1 MEKILS
7 ILLLLIVL
15 LILLL
20 NYSNINKYKENYIDL
35 NNMKDN
41 LISVINNSNS
51 VQLVKDIG
59 ENMYGSTMHH
69 HYHILYDIRTLLG
82 HDKKIY
88 TEIGSYNGGSLSLM
102 LNHGY
107 ETECNCID
115 PLHLKRTDRSIIEK
129 NIVKYNKN
137 NYDVKIWQ
145 KFSTDPQF
153 LEQLDKINFKTDIL
167 FIDGDHSYDTVIK
180 DFNNFEKYVNSG
192 GYIVFDD
199 YEDWKYSP
207 EVKLAVNDIVKNIDH
222 KKYNIIGNLDNIKNA
237 HDTLNLKKLN
247 EYILL
252 KKIPKLLIL
261 LNCFFNHEL
270 INRTLK
276 SIKETNFYCDIIFLE
291 NPSKY
296 SDEINKLGVQ
306 YKIYKHYICD
316 ENIEGNIFTL
326 FIKNFKN
333 IINNYDYIGLSEAD
347 VVLEKDSLDEAIQIL
362 DMNDNSIG
370 NISIDLDLNYEKYNE
385 LPLNTWINPPKIIEN
400 YKVGPTGYQF
410 IIFKRDFLYDFIETL
425 DKKIIFSKVA
435 LGVEKYY
442 GLSDSNLSLF
452 NEYRKKLWIRTNKTK
467 LDHIGWELYLK
478 INENNE
484 YVKFKN
490 ENISNKKIREN
501 LNIDKNKLL
510 LISY

>member
-1 MEKILS
+1 MEKTLI
-7 ILLLLIVL
+7 ILLLVFLLVL
-15 LILLL
+15 LI
-20 NYSNINKYKENYIDL
+20 NYSHVNLNQEKFLDL
-35 NNMKDN
+35 NNMKDK
-41 LISVINNSNS
+41 LINVIKNSNS
-51 VQLVKDIG
+51 SQLVKDIS

-82 HDKKIY
+82 PDKKIY

-102 LNHGY
+102 LNHDY
-107 ETECNCID
+107 ETSFNCID
-115 PLHLKRTDRSIIEK
+115 PLHLDRTDKSIIEK

-137 NYDVKIWQ
+137 NYNIKIWQ
-145 KFSTDPQF
+145 NFSTDPQF
-153 LEQLDKINFKTDIL
+153 LEQLYNINFKTDIL

-180 DFNNFEKYVNSG
+180 DFNNFETFVNPG

-199 YEDWKYSP
+199 YEDFKYSSD
-207 EVKLAVNDIVKNIDH
+207 VKLAVNDLVKNINQE
-222 KKYNIIGNLDNIKNA
+222 KYDIIGNLNNIKNA
-237 HDTLNLKKLN
+237 YDELDLKKSN
-247 EYILL
+247 EYILM

-261 LNCFFNHEL
+261 LNCFFNYEL
-270 INRTLK
+270 ISRTLK

-296 SDEINKLGVQ
+296 SDVINKLGIQ

-316 ENIEGNIFTL
+316 KNIEGNVFTL

-347 VVLEKDSLDEAIQIL
+347 VVLEKGSLNEAIQIL
-362 DMNDNSIG
+362 DMNDDNIG
-370 NISIDLDLNYEKYNE
+370 NISIDLDLDYEKYNE
-385 LPLNTWINPPKIIEN
+385 LPLDTWILPPKIVKN
-400 YKVGPTGYQF
+400 YKVGPTGFQF

-435 LGVEKYY
+435 LSDTNYY
-442 GLSDSNLSLF
+442 SLSDSNLQLF
-452 NEYRKKLWIRTNKTK
+452 NEYKNKLWIRTNKTK

-484 YVKFKN
+484 YVKVKN
-490 ENISNKKIREN
+490 ENLKNKKIRVDI
-501 LNIDKNKLL
+501 NIDKNKLIL
-510 LISY
+510 LTN